1 MHAQLILAVA
11 LLGTI
16 QPAEPP
22 APREAASEESLE
34 LRYARARLELARAN
48 LSRVE
53 QMNKKLDRTVPGS
66 VVADFRDSAATA
78 ELQFKQAAKEAPQD
92 ELAIWLRRAE
102 SAYRSAHNRWQT
114 AMAANRQVQDTIP
127 ALDVDRFR
135 LRTEVARLQ
144 LARGKH
150 LAGATREAQ
159 LAWEVELL
167 NNEIELLKEE
177 TSRVAPFV
185 RYYPIWLY

>member
-1 MHAQLILAVA
+1 MHVELILAVA

-16 QPAEPP
+16 QPDERP
-22 APREAASEESLE
+22 APREAAVEESLE

-66 VVADFRDSAATA
+66 VVADFRDAAATA

-92 ELAIWLRRAE
+92 ELAIWMRRAE

-114 AMAANRQVQDTIP
+114 AIAANRQVKDTIP
-127 ALDVDRFR
+127 VLDVDRFR

-144 LARGKH
+144 LERGKQ
-150 LAGATREAQ
+150 LAGAPREAQ
-159 LAWEVELL
+159 LAWQVEML

>member
-1 MHAQLILAVA
+1 MHVELILAVA

-16 QPAEPP
+16 QPDERP
-22 APREAASEESLE
+22 APREAAVEESLE

-66 VVADFRDSAATA
+66 VVADFRDAAATA

-92 ELAIWLRRAE
+92 ELAIWMRRAE

-114 AMAANRQVQDTIP
+114 AIAANRQVKDTIP
-127 ALDVDRFR
+127 VLDVDRFR

-144 LARGKH
+144 LERGKQ
-150 LAGATREAQ
+150 LAGAPREA
-159 LAWEVELL
+159 
-167 NNEIELLKEE
+167 
-177 TSRVAPFV
+177 
-185 RYYPIWLY
+185 

>member
-1 MHAQLILAVA
+1 MHAELVLALA

-16 QPAEPP
+16 QPAELP
-22 APREAASEESLE
+22 APREAATEESLE

-48 LSRVE
+48 LTRVE

-66 VVADFRDSAATA
+66 VVAEFRDAAATA
-78 ELQFKQAAKEAPQD
+78 ELQFKQAAKESPQD
-92 ELAIWLRRAE
+92 ELAIWLHRAQ
-102 SAYRSAHNRWQT
+102 SVYRSAHNRWQT
-114 AMAANRQVQDTIP
+114 ALAANRQVKDTIP

-144 LARGKH
+144 LERGRR
-150 LAGATREAQ
+150 LVGAPREAQ
-159 LAWEVELL
+159 LAWQVEML

>member
-1 MHAQLILAVA
+1 MHAEIILAVA

-16 QPAEPP
+16 QPDELP
-22 APREAASEESLE
+22 APREAAAEESLE

-48 LSRVE
+48 LSRIE
-53 QMNKKLDRTVPGS
+53 QMNKRLNRTVPGS
-66 VVADFRDSAATA
+66 VVADFRDAAATA
-78 ELQFKQAAKEAPQD
+78 ELQFRQAAKEALHD

-114 AMAANRQVQDTIP
+114 AIAANRRVKDTIP
-127 ALDVDRFR
+127 TLDVDRFR
-135 LRTEVARLQ
+135 LRAEVARLQ
-144 LARGKH
+144 WERGKQ

-159 LAWEVELL
+159 LAWQVELL

-177 TSRVAPFV
+177 TSRVTPFV